1 MATERAII
9 SFTGIA
15 IGSLAL
21 LLVLVHFWAGPFSP
35 QPSLEQVVA
44 EKAVAIRDAT
54 IFALRGENIEQS
66 SSRTEM
72 SLDKILNIMAAVLG
86 GIAIILGILGYAK
99 KESIRVAGGAAILG
113 AGAIAFQFSALAIG
127 AIIVAIIIA
136 AIISQ
141 LGIG

>member
-54 IFALRGENIEQS
+54 ISALRGENIEQS